1 MACAERSAGP
11 RARVAAVAAGPAL
24 AAVTVLVA
32 GILAAGI
39 AVAQEPPVD
48 PEVARDQVRDVMSG
62 SAYDYSPSI
71 LERIQEWISDLFD
84 RVLPDGGPAPAGT
97 FGGGAGSLVGF
108 LVVALALAA
117 LVAVVVAVVRN
128 RVARPPAEEA
138 LSGSEVEHR
147 RRADDWAS
155 EAERH
160 EAAGEWKEAVRARYR
175 ALVRTLVD
183 RRQLPDIAGRT
194 TGELRADLARTTPA
208 ASEDFDTASLLF
220 ELPWYADVTT
230 GPEENARFRAAAD
243 RVLAAGPVE
252 RIDPSAVFASVGGR
266 VEVDR

>member
-1 MACAERSAGP
+1 V
-11 RARVAAVAAGPAL
+11 VAAVA
-24 AAVTVLVA
+24 
-32 GILAAGI
+32 
-39 AVAQEPPVD
+39 QESPVD

-71 LERIQEWISDLFD
+71 LERIQEWIGDLFD

-117 LVAVVVAVVRN
+117 LVVVVVAVVRN

-138 LSGSEVEHR
+138 LSGSEIEHR

-155 EAERH
+155 EADRR
-160 EAAGEWKEAVRARYR
+160 EAAGEWKEAIRARYR

-220 ELPWYADVTT
+220 ELPWYADVAT
-230 GPEENARFRAAAD
+230 GPEENARFRAATD
-243 RVLAAGPVE
+243 RVLAAGPVD
-252 RIDPSAVFASVGGR
+252 RIDPSAVFSSVGGR
-266 VEVDR
+266 VEVDG